1 MAILRWRNDVWRP
14 AEELRRLQNDINEL
28 FDLPEVFPGRGIFD
42 RTTSPALDMLESEN
56 GYVVYCDLPG
66 MDEKSLEL
74 SVASNVLT
82 IKGERKS
89 PEIGKD
95 SKVYR
100 DETWQGVFQRTL
112 AMPSP
117 VDSDNIEAEL
127 KNGVLR
133 IFVPK
138 REEDK
143 PKQIELKVN

>member
-1 MAILRWRNDVWRP
+1 MAIVRWKNDVWRP
-14 AEELRRLQNDINEL
+14 AEELRRLQSEINDL
-28 FDLPEVFPGRGIFD
+28 FEFPEVFPGRGIFD
-42 RTTSPALDMLESEN
+42 RAASPALDMLETED

-66 MDEKSLEL
+66 ISEKNLEL

-82 IKGERKS
+82 IKGERRC

-100 DETWQGVFQRTL
+100 DETWEGTFQRTI
-112 AMPSP
+112 AIPSA
-117 VDSDNIEAEL
+117 VNNEKIEAEL

-133 IFVPK
+133 VFIPR

>member
-1 MAILRWRNDVWRP
+1 MAIIRWKNDVWRP
-14 AEELRRLQNDINEL
+14 AEEMRRLQNEINEL
-28 FDLPEVFPGRGIFD
+28 FDVSDVFPGTGIFD
-42 RTTSPALDMLESEN
+42 RPTSPALDMVETED

-82 IKGERKS
+82 IKGERNS
-89 PEIGKD
+89 PNIGKD

-112 AMPSP
+112 AMPSA
-117 VDSDNIEAEL
+117 VDNNKIEAEL
-127 KNGVLR
+127 KNGVLKV
-133 IFVPK
+133 FVPK

>member
-1 MAILRWRNDVWRP
+1 MAIIRWKNDVWRP
-14 AEELRRLQNDINEL
+14 AEELRRLQSNINEL
-28 FDLPEVFPGRGIFD
+28 FDIPEMFPRRGIFD
-42 RTTSPALDMLESEN
+42 RTTSPALNMLETAE

-66 MDEKSLEL
+66 MNEKSLEL
-74 SVASNVLT
+74 SVASNILT

-89 PEIGKD
+89 LEKAKE

-100 DETWQGVFQRTL
+100 NETWEGTFQRTL

-117 VDSDNIEAEL
+117 VDSDKIEAEL
-127 KNGVLR
+127 KDGVLKV
-133 IFVPK
+133 ILPK

>member
-1 MAILRWRNDVWRP
+1 MAIIRWKNDVWRP
-14 AEELRRLQNDINEL
+14 AEELQRLQSEINSL
-28 FDLPEVFPGRGIFD
+28 FDFPEVFPGRGIFD
-42 RTTSPALDMLESEN
+42 RTTSPPLDMMETED

-89 PEIGKD
+89 PEVGKD
-95 SKVYR
+95 AKIYR
-100 DETWQGVFQRTL
+100 DETWEGAFQRTL
-112 AMPSP
+112 ALPSP
-117 VDSDNIEAEL
+117 VDNDKIEAEL
-127 KNGVLR
+127 RDGVLKVL
-133 IFVPK
+133 IPK